1 MGMKITLELD
11 DLTATRNQC
20 ARRAGRLRQRAR
32 KASRE
37 GRSPMSARLLVESAY
52 WRGCANAVQS
62 VIASGTREP

>member
-20 ARRAGRLRQRAR
+20 ARRAGRQ
-32 KASRE
+32 ASRE